1 MTIEKM
7 TELAEM
13 TNMAAMNDDI
23 ETLKKI
29 KSIIDNDNTEEF
41 KSNMGDEWFYSSL
54 TSAQINALES

>member
-29 KSIIDNDNTEEF
+29 KSIIDNDDDEF
-41 KSNMGDEWFYSSL
+41 KSPLGAEWFYSSL